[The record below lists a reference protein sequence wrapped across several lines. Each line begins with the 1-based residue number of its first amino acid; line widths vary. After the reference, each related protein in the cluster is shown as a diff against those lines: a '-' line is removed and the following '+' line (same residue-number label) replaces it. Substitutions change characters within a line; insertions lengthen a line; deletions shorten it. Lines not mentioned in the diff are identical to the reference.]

1 MTTPVA
7 SAGMIEA
14 MGLAL
19 GRLDTSAAEP
29 LAALSTPDL
38 PSARREDLLRR
49 LLAGTRLIAANRQI
63 EAMLGVAQAA
73 LPLPLTAI
81 WPFDQAELLAR
92 ALAATAEPGGR
103 FRAQMSLRALD
114 GRIVHLDFT
123 SWREADMAAGQV
135 AIGLADLSE
144 QVRAQENLLH
154 VRAQIAHAER
164 LSTLGVMTATIAHEV
179 RQPLGAMMTSAAAAL
194 RWLRRD
200 PPDLVQAE
208 ECLNTILAGA
218 IKAGETVA
226 GLRAMA
232 SNKTGAR
239 ERLAIGTLIAETAA
253 FLDQELAS
261 RQATLLLEIADNLPP
276 ILADQVQIRQVVIN
290 LMINAAQAMADA
302 RCWSRTLRL
311 RARAEGDYVLVDVE
325 DSGPGV
331 PDADRE
337 RMFEGFF
344 TTKPGGLGLGL
355 RICRQIV
362 EDHGGTLDHVSKGP
376 AGSIFRFSLPVELE
390 ETGT

>member
-1 MTTPVA
+1 
-7 SAGMIEA
+7 MIEA
-14 MGLAL
+14 LELAL
-19 GRLDTSAAEP
+19 GYLDTSAAAEP
-29 LAALSTPDL
+29 IATLGSPDL
-38 PSARREDLLRR
+38 APARREDLLRR
-49 LLAGTRLIAANRQI
+49 LLAGTRLVAANCRI
-63 EAMLGVAQAA
+63 EAMLGIAETA
-73 LPLPLTAI
+73 LPLTLAAI
-81 WPFDQAELLAR
+81 WPFEQAGLLMD

-103 FRAQMSLRALD
+103 FRAQLSLRALD
-114 GRIVHLDFT
+114 GRTVHLAFT
-123 SWREADMAAGQV
+123 SWREADMPPGQM
-135 AIGLADLSE
+135 AIGLADLSA
-144 QVRAQENLLH
+144 QVLAQESLLH

-200 PPDLVQAE
+200 PPDIGQAE
-208 ECLNTILAGA
+208 DCLNTILAGA
-218 IKAGETVA
+218 TKAGETVA

-239 ERLAIGTLIAETAA
+239 ERLAIGALIAETVA

-261 RQATLLLEIADNLPP
+261 RRATLLLEIADDLPL
-276 ILADQVQIRQVVIN
+276 ILADQVQIRQVLIN

-302 RCWSRTLRL
+302 RCWSRSLRL
-311 RARAEGDYVLVDVE
+311 RARTDGALVVIEVE

-337 RMFEGFF
+337 RLFEGFF

-362 EDHGGTLDHVSKGP
+362 EDHGGTLDHVSKGS
-376 AGSIFRFSLPVELE
+376 AGSIFRFALPVEL
-390 ETGT
+390 